1 MIILRYIT
9 REILTTTLVISG
21 ALVLFSVGGRFSKY
35 LDQAWNGDFSP
46 NVLFLVLAYRI
57 PEFLTLI
64 LPISFFLG
72 ALMAFGRLY
81 VDNEMVVL
89 SSGGIG
95 KGKILGHTLFSSG
108 IIAIVVAALSIWI
121 APHYLA
127 KTQNIFEEQS
137 QRSELNVLAA
147 NRFQTLSDG
156 KLMTYFQ
163 SFNESRTKIN
173 NVFIAEMSTDELSPS
188 DTGQPVSDLKTVL
201 SSADSAE
208 QEQLFVITAK
218 EGEEWNDPDTGRRY
232 LLLHDGYQYVG
243 KPGERNYQELKFETY
258 GYYLQPR
265 DVVRGRSVKLE
276 NLPLKR
282 LLEVDHQAYKAE
294 FHWRI
299 SLPIM
304 VIIVTFIAVPMSHTN
319 PRQGRFVKMLPA
331 FFLFMSY
338 LGLLVVAKG
347 WVEEQKLSTSV
358 GLWPIH
364 GMYLCLGLALM
375 WWNNGQPNGK
385 MFNSRVSSE
394 VGGERVTRDNHN
406 A

>member
-21 ALVLFSVGGRFSKY
+21 ALVLFSVGSRFSKY

-46 NVLFLVLAYRI
+46 SVLFLVLAYRI

-64 LPISFFLG
+64 LPVSFFLG

-95 KGKILGHTLFSSG
+95 KGKILGHTLFSAV
-108 IIAIVVAALSIWI
+108 IVAIVVAALSIWI
-121 APHYLA
+121 GPHYLA

-173 NVFIAEMSTDELSPS
+173 NVFIAEMST
-188 DTGQPVSDLKTVL
+188 G
-201 SSADSAE
+201 DSALSEAGLLNDDSLKNISGNAAE
-208 QEQLFVITAK
+208 QDQLFVITAK
-218 EGEEWNDPDTGRRY
+218 EGEEWVDPKTAKRY

-243 KPGERNYQELKFETY
+243 KPGERNYQELKFDTY
-258 GYYLQPR
+258 GYYLEPR
-265 DVVRGRSVKLE
+265 EVEHGRTVRLE

-282 LLEVDHQAYKAE
+282 LLDVNHQAYKAE
-294 FHWRI
+294 LHWRI
-299 SLPIM
+299 ALPIM
-304 VIIVTFIAVPMSHTN
+304 VLIVTFIAVPMSHTN

-347 WVEEQKLSTSV
+347 WIEEKKLSASI

-364 GMYLCLGLALM
+364 GVYLCMGFVLM

-385 MFNSRVSSE
+385 FLNSRTFSE
-394 VGGERVTRDNHN
+394 RERERRDKQN

>member
-1 MIILRYIT
+1 MIIQRYIT

-21 ALVLFSVGGRFSKY
+21 ALVLFSVGSRFSKY
-35 LDQAWNGDFSP
+35 LDQAWNGDFAP

-64 LPISFFLG
+64 LPVSFFLG

-95 KGKILGHTLFSSG
+95 KGKILGHTLISSA
-108 IIAIVVAALSIWI
+108 IIAGIVAALSIWVS
-121 APHYLA
+121 PHYLQ
-127 KTQNIFEEQS
+127 KTQMIFEEQS

-156 KLMTYFQ
+156 KLMTYFR

-173 NVFIAEMSTDELSPS
+173 NVFIAEMSTGEVSTQTQDADE
-188 DTGQPVSDLKTVL
+188 QK
-201 SSADSAE
+201 
-208 QEQLFVITAK
+208 LFVITAK
-218 EGEEWNDPDTGRRY
+218 EGEEWIDPETERRY

-243 KPGERNYQELKFETY
+243 KPGERDYQELKFETY
-258 GYYLQPR
+258 GYYLEPR
-265 DVVRGRSVKLE
+265 EVDQGRTVRLE
-276 NLPLKR
+276 NLPVKR
-282 LLEVDHQAYKAE
+282 LLDVNHQAYKAE

-347 WVEEQKLSTSV
+347 WIEEQKLSTTIAM
-358 GLWPIH
+358 WPIH
-364 GMYLCLGLALM
+364 AGYFCLGLLLM
-375 WWNNGQPNGK
+375 WWNNGQPTGK
-385 MFNSRVSSE
+385 FFDDHLSKRKQSLKENS
-394 VGGERVTRDNHN
+394 N